1 LRKRML
7 TAKVMPEI
15 DNDQVKH
22 VAAEPDTRGD
32 ARGDVEKGSPGAL
45 GPAVIA
51 YPRRETNNEFAL
63 RGEVASVD
71 GAWG

>member
-1 LRKRML
+1 ML

-22 VAAEPDTRGD
+22 VAAELDTWGD

-45 GPAVIA
+45 GAGSDSVPP
-51 YPRRETNNEFAL
+51 PRDE
-63 RGEVASVD
+63 
-71 GAWG
+71 